1 MRVFNHRL
9 CVSIGNYKREF
20 ISVEEVE
27 IGRNRGKENYCFSE
41 DRKRFNKESP
51 RVCDGNRGLGIFVF
65 KVKNPRGEAEH
76 NWAAPD

>member
-1 MRVFNHRL
+1 MRVFNPVY
-9 CVSIGNYKREF
+9 VSIGNYKREF

-27 IGRNRGKENYCFSE
+27 IGRNRGKDNYCFSG

-51 RVCDGNRGLGIFVF
+51 RVCVRGWGLGIFAF
-65 KVKNPRGEAEH
+65 GVKNPRGEAEH